1 MKRNPVLGLVLVIF
15 LTLACSF
22 TSSAPTAV
30 SVPPTAA
37 PDTSAVTQQ
46 AQDQMATF
54 VAQTVEAQQPAATE
68 TPIPVEATATLAA
81 AAAPNAPANFVV
93 NATCT
98 KTVAHSYV
106 NYKYIFVANLSWDD
120 SSGNETG
127 FEINRDGDL
136 LASLDAGVTEYKDT
150 ITITTPYKRY
160 SANYTY
166 TIQAVN
172 AAGKSEA
179 AEVFVTITCR

>member
-54 VAQTVEAQQPAATE
+54 VAQTVEAQA
-68 TPIPVEATATLAA
+68 
-81 AAAPNAPANFVV
+81 
-93 NATCT
+93 
-98 KTVAHSYV
+98 
-106 NYKYIFVANLSWDD
+106 IF
-120 SSGNETG
+120 
-127 FEINRDGDL
+127 
-136 LASLDAGVTEYKDT
+136 
-150 ITITTPYKRY
+150 
-160 SANYTY
+160 
-166 TIQAVN
+166 
-172 AAGKSEA
+172 
-179 AEVFVTITCR
+179 